1 MGWQEVQYGAL
12 NLLEIVI
19 KQENLLMLHKK
30 LVPNSMNY
38 HTNKNRTLMI
48 HELLVTFKHF
58 KYLFYLY
65 CSLIYWLF
73 YVALQASLEVDIV
86 AYGGTVSDFK
96 LFIMNH

>member
-38 HTNKNRTLMI
+38 YTNKNITLMI
-48 HELLVTFKHF
+48 HYK
-58 KYLFYLY
+58 
-65 CSLIYWLF
+65 
-73 YVALQASLEVDIV
+73 QLEIR
-86 AYGGTVSDFK
+86 TVPPYATMSTSREAC
-96 LFIMNH
+96 NAT